1 MFRLN
6 LFRTPGHLRFQY
18 LPQYYDPDKEDLDKR
33 IKAAKNEQPIDMSDA
48 KSRIAQSYKS
58 RHQKHRNISRRA
70 NRQSNIRLLVILIL
84 LVGLTYFLFIQFL
97 PAIETVI
104 E

>member
-1 MFRLN
+1 MFRIN

-18 LPQYYDPDKEDLDKR
+18 IPQHYDPDKEDLEKR
-33 IKAAKNEQPIDMSDA
+33 VKAAKSEKDGDVKAA
-48 KSRIAQSYKS
+48 KSRIASSYKS
-58 RHQKHRNISRRA
+58 RYQKHRNISRHS
-70 NRQSNIRLLVILIL
+70 NRISNIRILIILAL

-97 PAIETVI
+97 PAIESAI

>member
-1 MFRLN
+1 MFRIN

-18 LPQYYDPDKEDLDKR
+18 IPQHYDPDKEELEKR
-33 IKAAKNEQPIDMSDA
+33 VKAAKSEKAHDVQAS
-48 KSRIAQSYKS
+48 KSRIASSYKS
-58 RHQKHRNISRRA
+58 RYQKHRNISRHS
-70 NRQSNIRLLVILIL
+70 NRISNIRILVILAL

-97 PAIETVI
+97 PAIESAI

>member
-18 LPQYYDPDKEDLDKR
+18 VPQHYDPDKEDLQKR
-33 IKAAKNEQPIDMSDA
+33 VKAAKSEKQIDMADS

-58 RHQKHRNISRRA
+58 RYQKHRNISRRA
-70 NRQSNIRLLVILIL
+70 NRQSNIRILVILML

-97 PAIETVI
+97 PAIETAI

>member
-18 LPQYYDPDKEDLDKR
+18 VPQHYDPDKEDLQKR
-33 IKAAKNEQPIDMSDA
+33 VKAAKNEKAVDTKQA
-48 KSRIAQSYKS
+48 KSRIAQSY
-58 RHQKHRNISRRA
+58 RNRYQKHRNISRKA
-70 NRQSNIRLLVILIL
+70 NRQSNIRLLVILML
-84 LVGLTYFLFIQFL
+84 LVGLTYLMFIQFL
-97 PAIETVI
+97 PAIESAV